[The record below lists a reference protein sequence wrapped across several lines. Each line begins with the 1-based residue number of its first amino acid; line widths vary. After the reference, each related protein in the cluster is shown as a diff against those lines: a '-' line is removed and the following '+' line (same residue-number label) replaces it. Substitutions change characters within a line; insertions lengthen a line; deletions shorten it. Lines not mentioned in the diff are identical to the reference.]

1 METHQGGLLIY
12 CQSAFGVGHLVRTCR
27 LIRAVRD
34 TCPDLAI
41 TLLYG
46 GRSTKFLDLPEDL
59 EIVELEPLTY
69 ASMNG
74 ALSSPDSSDSR
85 SVFHRRRRCVL
96 QSLDRLKPGAVLF
109 EHFPF
114 GRWGFREELLPLLES
129 CLRMVPRPRLWSSV
143 REIPA
148 FPRHHYDRMLAII
161 TRFDRIFVHSDPEL
175 LTLDIGCAIPEVLA
189 ARLEYTGYVTPS
201 GEREV
206 PRSRCVLVH
215 TGGGWDGA
223 PLWDAFR
230 QSNLLS
236 EPAQFRLCGE
246 NADELTDSREMECLL
261 RSAWRSIS
269 MAGYNTVAEW
279 LAFRTPTIF
288 VPRDSDAE
296 QVTRIHRLRQVVG
309 GPMQISDATPA
320 GLDRAWKRLRDDEPV
335 RSNVW
340 IRGQQYFAD
349 AVRRALQ

>member
-1 METHQGGLLIY
+1 
-12 CQSAFGVGHLVRTCR
+12 
-27 LIRAVRD
+27 
-34 TCPDLAI
+34 
-41 TLLYG
+41 
-46 GRSTKFLDLPEDL
+46 
-59 EIVELEPLTY
+59 
-69 ASMNG
+69 
-74 ALSSPDSSDSR
+74 
-85 SVFHRRRRCVL
+85 
-96 QSLDRLKPGAVLF
+96 LF